1 MLIFESTAVKRSAFW
16 APAAAFTIVRSD
28 DEIGRVDLT
37 ATPKG
42 GEARISLRGHS
53 FECRTHI
60 TGKAHWNYVPS
71 RWVMYSADATL
82 HGATCEGARTFLIDG
97 EEGLEP
103 LRLRLGDS
111 TAIERAVDRAR
122 VGEIRGIKRLL
133 LPKFRPPRVV
143 LDASLD
149 LPETFEVLLLWIVF
163 QNDLRSA
170 G

>member
-1 MLIFESTAVKRSAFW
+1 MLIFVSTSVKRSAFW
-16 APAAAFTIVRSD
+16 APEAAFTIVRD
-28 DEIGRVDLT
+28 DAEIGRVDLT
-37 ATPKG
+37 SSPKG
-42 GEARISLRGHS
+42 GKARISLRERS
-53 FECRTHI
+53 FECRIHI

-82 HGATCEGARTFLIDG
+82 HGATRESARTFLIDG

-103 LRLRLGDS
+103 LRLRVGNP
-111 TAIERAVDRAR
+111 TAIERAVDRAK
-122 VGEIRGIKRLL
+122 VGEIKGLKRLL
-133 LPKFRPPRVV
+133 LPKFRPHRVG

-149 LPETFEVLLLWIVF
+149 LPETFEVLLLWIVV